1 MTDKNFSITLGEYKG
16 IKRAPITADVTNDEV
31 QAAIKQEQEQR
42 AKMHDVERPAQL
54 GDTAVIDFAGFLGD
68 EQFEGGTS
76 ENYSLALGSN
86 TFIPGFEEQLVGTS
100 AGDEVDVNV
109 TFPENYP
116 AGNLAGQPV
125 VFKCKVHKVQE
136 RKLPELNDL
145 FGKMYGFA
153 NYKEFEQNVHDA
165 LVQQKEQAARSQVQN
180 ALLEQIVANSEI
192 DLSDEFVNA
201 FIEQMLATVTQDLAR
216 QGASMEQYLAYRNI
230 TDEQLR
236 AEMRPQAEATGK
248 ASAVLASIAQQEG
261 IVITDEDVDNDVRR
275 MAMMYQMDYDKL
287 AGTMDE
293 AARESVRNSLEI
305 SKALQLVFDASLE
318 E

>member
-109 TFPENYP
+109 TFP
-116 AGNLAGQPV
+116 
-125 VFKCKVHKVQE
+125 
-136 RKLPELNDL
+136 
-145 FGKMYGFA
+145 
-153 NYKEFEQNVHDA
+153 
-165 LVQQKEQAARSQVQN
+165 
-180 ALLEQIVANSEI
+180 
-192 DLSDEFVNA
+192 
-201 FIEQMLATVTQDLAR
+201 
-216 QGASMEQYLAYRNI
+216 
-230 TDEQLR
+230 
-236 AEMRPQAEATGK
+236 
-248 ASAVLASIAQQEG
+248 
-261 IVITDEDVDNDVRR
+261 
-275 MAMMYQMDYDKL
+275 
-287 AGTMDE
+287 
-293 AARESVRNSLEI
+293 
-305 SKALQLVFDASLE
+305 
-318 E
+318 